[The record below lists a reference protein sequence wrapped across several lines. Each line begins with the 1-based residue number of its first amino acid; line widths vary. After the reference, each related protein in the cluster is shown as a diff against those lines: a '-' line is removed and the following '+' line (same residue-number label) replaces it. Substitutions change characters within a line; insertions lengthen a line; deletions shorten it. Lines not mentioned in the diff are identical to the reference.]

1 MVISNDLDNVEI
13 DIRFKVDYSKTG
25 KAKCRKCKKCIQKD
39 VLRIGKPTIF
49 KNKEI
54 LSYFHVSC
62 MFKSFEKARIAQ
74 SIIANIGQISGLD
87 ELASKDKLYIM
98 ELVEKLQPIRD
109 KVGHK
114 VFEQKKKDSLPTPS
128 KKCSPQQSFGG
139 NALKVLYTNADQLTN
154 AKIDELLLKI
164 KQHKPLIVAIC
175 EVKPKNRA
183 DLDLLAY

>member
-1 MVISNDLDNVEI
+1 MLIIQKLEKQNAVNV
-13 DIRFKVDYSKTG
+13 
-25 KAKCRKCKKCIQKD
+25 KKCIQKD
-39 VLRIGKPTIF
+39 VLGIGKPTIF
-49 KNKEI
+49 RNKEI

-62 MFKSFEKARIAQ
+62 MFKSFEKAKIAQ

-128 KKCSPQQSFGG
+128 
-139 NALKVLYTNADQLTN
+139 
-154 AKIDELLLKI
+154 
-164 KQHKPLIVAIC
+164 
-175 EVKPKNRA
+175 
-183 DLDLLAY
+183 